1 MRKKLQRAET
11 ETENLKR
18 KLTER
23 EGELEELQKKK
34 EEDDEDNGAS
44 LIPHIKVS
52 LIQFLRNVALTDRQ
66 NEDLLTV
73 IFNMMEFTDSEISD
87 LKIARLN
94 IKMVKGKPQRAASS
108 SIAGGNSTNSMS
120 KDADDGNLTNK
131 KRGGLFGMFKG
142 KSKDQAN
149 TSGNAGNA
157 SGSGLPPN
165 LKPQR
170 RR

>member
-52 LIQFLRNVALTDRQ
+52 LI
-66 NEDLLTV
+66 
-73 IFNMMEFTDSEISD
+73 
-87 LKIARLN
+87 
-94 IKMVKGKPQRAASS
+94 
-108 SIAGGNSTNSMS
+108 
-120 KDADDGNLTNK
+120 
-131 KRGGLFGMFKG
+131 
-142 KSKDQAN
+142 
-149 TSGNAGNA
+149 
-157 SGSGLPPN
+157 
-165 LKPQR
+165 
-170 RR
+170 